1 MNTATR
7 VLRWNLMHGGM
18 TRIHDYLPVTRK
30 MLCQG
35 FTNERTA
42 RSRKM
47 NEYEILTK
55 QQLTY
60 SEPSIR
66 TV

>member
-1 MNTATR
+1 
-7 VLRWNLMHGGM
+7 MHGGM

-42 RSRKM
+42 RSREVNKDEM
-47 NEYEILTK
+47 LT
-55 QQLTY
+55 QQQSVY
-60 SEPSIR
+60 P
-66 TV
+66 